1 MAPIVPTI
9 IVPPVQS
16 STPPVVLFGLLVP
29 PPLLAPTR
37 IWTAVKLS
45 AMYPRPL
52 AAPAMRSP
60 ALSLSWV
67 P

>member
-1 MAPIVPTI
+1 MIV
-9 IVPPVQS
+9 VPPVQS
-16 STPPVVLFGLLVP
+16 RMPPVVRFGLLVP

-37 IWTAVKLS
+37 ILTAVTLS
-45 AMYPRPL
+45 AMYASPL

-60 ALSLSWV
+60 ALSASWV